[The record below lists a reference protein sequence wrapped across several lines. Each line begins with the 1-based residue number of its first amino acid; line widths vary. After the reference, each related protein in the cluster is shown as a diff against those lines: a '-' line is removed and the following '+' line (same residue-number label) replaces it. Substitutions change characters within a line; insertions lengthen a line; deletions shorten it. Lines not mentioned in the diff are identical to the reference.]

1 MKINKE
7 QEVNTEIHK
16 KRTGKIHKK
25 NEAKIDNKSMTTRA
39 KRSVNL
45 AGIMAESTITEN
57 VEGGENIDGA
67 FETTGI
73 ATRSVKGAISEGNRI
88 RKKVSISKLQKEVVG
103 KRIRKK
109 ASNKGKELAKKSV
122 KNTSRNVAKKTSKKV
137 AKDTTKE
144 VTKEGTKFAV
154 KTGTTVAGSAAGP
167 EGTLIGM
174 AAGEAVGMK
183 IENTFYRAE
192 QKSMLCS

>member
-45 AGIMAESTITEN
+45 AGTMAELAITEN

-88 RKKVSISKLQKEVVG
+88 RKKVSIQNY
-103 KRIRKK
+103 RKK
-109 ASNKGKELAKKSV
+109 W
-122 KNTSRNVAKKTSKKV
+122 
-137 AKDTTKE
+137 
-144 VTKEGTKFAV
+144 
-154 KTGTTVAGSAAGP
+154 
-167 EGTLIGM
+167 
-174 AAGEAVGMK
+174 
-183 IENTFYRAE
+183 
-192 QKSMLCS
+192 